1 MRRMILPLL
10 LLLLLISPADG
21 ALPKPRPYSGSGLL
35 LIPTASLHHPETA
48 TRLVL
53 YREPGIGR
61 ITEMTA
67 AELPLL
73 VQVLGAT
80 AGEYPV
86 AVMATKGAWL
96 NIAYDDAGRQGWIE
110 LEGRWHY
117 TPWEEF
123 LQGRAVRLLPGLKK
137 SAGTLRS
144 EPSSTAAELATLSQ
158 AGASRAELIQGD
170 WLRIRIDPQ
179 TSGWLRWRDESCRFL
194 VALPGENGQQKN

>member
-1 MRRMILPLL
+1 MRFIILPLL
-10 LLLLLISPADG
+10 LLLLLTPPAGG

-35 LIPTASLHHPETA
+35 IIRTTPLLHPETA

-61 ITEMTA
+61 IAEMTA
-67 AELPLL
+67 TELPLL
-73 VQVLGAT
+73 IQVLGAT

-86 AVMATKGAWL
+86 AVMGTKGAWL
-96 NIAYDDAGRQGWIE
+96 KIAYDEAGRQGWIE
-110 LEGRWHY
+110 LEGRWQY

-123 LQGRAVRLLPGLKK
+123 LPGRVVRLLTGLKK
-137 SAGTLRS
+137 GAGTLYR
-144 EPSSTAAELATLSQ
+144 EPSSSAVGLATLSQ
-158 AGASRAELIQGD
+158 AGAGRAELIQED

-179 TSGWLRWRDESCRFL
+179 TNGWLRWRDESGRFL